1 MEVEN
6 QEGQGPLC
14 AVAPF
19 MMMKKMFVSSDF
31 IYGRNIMLG
40 GDVQI
45 HSCKVIQ
52 VVALCVLYFKRS
64 ALSVGEPG

>member
-14 AVAPF
+14 AVAPLMM
-19 MMMKKMFVSSDF
+19 MMMKMLVSSDL
-31 IYGRNIMLG
+31 IYGRNIMFG

-45 HSCKVIQ
+45 HTCKAIQ
-52 VVALCVLYFKRS
+52 AVALCVLYF
-64 ALSVGEPG
+64 